1 MFFVFGDQ
9 MMELS
14 VASREA
20 QEKHAEALLRVRT
33 PDSFTHYPVNH
44 VWVGAWC
51 SGAET
56 RGGVVVRES
65 MFGSGAFLES

>member
-1 MFFVFGDQ
+1 

-33 PDSFTHYPVNH
+33 PDSFTHHLVNH
-44 VWVGAWC
+44 VFVGPWC

-56 RGGVVVRES
+56 RGGVVVVRES
-65 MFGSGAFLES
+65 MLGSGAFFES